1 MMMRQRGSVAPVV
14 TVLPPSGYKLR
25 QRHRIDDWELARLIG
40 DASLHAIDRYFMQ
53 VRREISE
60 LEWWIPHFIVLL
72 ASACEIAGQVEEAVT
87 LLDEALTLW
96 CRYHR

>member
-1 MMMRQRGSVAPVV
+1 
-14 TVLPPSGYKLR
+14 
-25 QRHRIDDWELARLIG
+25 
-40 DASLHAIDRYFMQ
+40 MQ